1 MKSHNNYVMIPRIR
15 FVFLNLFGLKIGKW
29 LKRSSSGDLHSK
41 LRLGVW
47 HSNPASIDKGLFQ
60 KQWQWQ
66 MTEWSSKNTE
76 E

>member
-1 MKSHNNYVMIPRIR
+1 MVVWNRTITMLWFRASVLFSLISLVSQNREMIE
-15 FVFLNLFGLKIGKW
+15 K
-29 LKRSSSGDLHSK
+29 SSSGDLHSK

-66 MTEWSSKNTE
+66 MTEWS
-76 E
+76 